1 MMPGPAG
8 PRFEAGSGYSLGVL
22 SPHCPL
28 AVELHVPDTTGKSQL
43 HREQQGSS
51 NRPQSTPWSSAL
63 LLGSLV

>member
-51 NRPQSTPWSSAL
+51 N
-63 LLGSLV
+63 